1 MRIVRPR
8 SLEGG
13 DAKGLITVDG
23 EFPID
28 LQFLA
33 VELDPRLDQLHRSWR
48 QLPVQ
53 TLAVVDRQHGLFALV
68 TDVDVRA
75 MMLPVVAV
83 EHQDDDAV
91 EGADRGHAARL
102 ARSRLDTEQGQRTH
116 DGVVTWP
123 GEIDLAPDAMYAAI
137 AATGEWRSS
146 GSRREPP
153 FELFA
158 GEGALAGAPDA

>member
-1 MRIVRPR
+1 M
-8 SLEGG
+8 EGG
-13 DAKGLITVDG
+13 DAKGLVTVDG

-33 VELDPRLDQLHRSWR
+33 VEIDPRLDELHCSWR

-53 TLAVVDRQHGLFALV
+53 TLAVVDREHGLLALV

-91 EGADRGHAARL
+91 EGADRGHAVRL
-102 ARSRLDTEQGQRTH
+102 ARSRIETERRRLTH
-116 DGVVTWP
+116 DDVVAKAKGWKP
-123 GEIDLAPDAMYAAI
+123 GLVSWVMRPNA
-137 AATGEWRSS
+137 S
-146 GSRREPP
+146 
-153 FELFA
+153 
-158 GEGALAGAPDA
+158 